1 MDEQMSELVAPF
13 LRVPG
18 RKGREIL
25 ILTDGQGEADK
36 EKNVTNTGD

>member
-1 MDEQMSELVAPF
+1 MDEQMNELVAPF

-18 RKGREIL
+18 RRRHEKFIL
-25 ILTDGQGEADK
+25 MDGQEEADK